1 MESSVG
7 LEGINTLAECLESI
21 GHPNRFGIVK
31 YCSEE
36 PRRFSDI
43 IFHLKLNPASFKF
56 HSKVLMKCDLIQKIK
71 RGVYQTTELGNL
83 LLELVNRAD
92 NLSSNNN

>member
-7 LEGINTLAECLESI
+7 LEGINTLSECLHAI
-21 GHPNRFGIVK
+21 GNPNRYGIVK
-31 YCSEE
+31 YCSGE

-43 IFHLKLNPASFKF
+43 IFELRLNPASFKF
-56 HSKVLMKCDLIQKIK
+56 HSKVLMECELIQKVK

-83 LLELVNRAD
+83 MLELANRA
-92 NLSSNNN
+92 NKLSNGKD

>member
-7 LEGINTLAECLESI
+7 LDGFKILAECLQAI
-21 GHPNRFGIVK
+21 GNHNRLKIVM

-43 IFHLKLNPASFKF
+43 IFSLKLNPASFKF
-56 HSKVLMKCDLIQKIK
+56 HAKVLMECDLIKKVK
-71 RGVYQTTELGNL
+71 RGVYLTTELGNIF
-83 LLELVNRAD
+83 LELYNRF
-92 NLSSNNN
+92 NSLKR